1 VRLNIHGALNLETGR
16 TRMIEV
22 LTVNALSTIALLVA
36 IEALY
41 PAMRII
47 HVFLDNARY
56 HHARAVQDWLAMPGR
71 RIRLHFVPAYC
82 PHLNPIERLWGLMHK
97 TMTHNRCYATYNG
110 FCEAVL
116 GFLRNDGPSRW
127 NTFCDSV
134 TDNFRII
141 SSEDFRVL
149 R

>member
-1 VRLNIHGALNLETGR
+1 MGRGQWAAGRPKRSRLRWIRPVRLNIHGALDLETGR

-22 LTVNALSTIALLVA
+22 VMVNALSTIALLVA
-36 IEALY
+36 IEY

-56 HHARAVQDWLAMPGR
+56 HHARAVQDWLALPGR

-97 TMTHNRCYATYNG
+97 TVTHN
-110 FCEAVL
+110 
-116 GFLRNDGPSRW
+116 
-127 NTFCDSV
+127 
-134 TDNFRII
+134 
-141 SSEDFRVL
+141 
-149 R
+149 